1 MATRDIILWA
11 SNKLERPWS
20 SPAFTPLLSKEV
32 VDALLPRFS
41 QLEPGVRMRVILSS
55 ISLRRAAMSE
65 LRDDLIRLTEHAKK
79 DNDEW
84 VRIVVRQIPWDE
96 ALRS

>member
-1 MATRDIILWA
+1 
-11 SNKLERPWS
+11 
-20 SPAFTPLLSKEV
+20 
-32 VDALLPRFS
+32 
-41 QLEPGVRMRVILSS
+41 MRVILSS